1 MYQMVSMPVVDIS
14 LLPLSLPV
22 PDGINNGGY
31 KLPNGNEYS
40 PIDLL
45 VAGIEASRR
54 NIIVTSLSSFFD
66 KNRDGCSSE
75 SFVFV
80 TLLGDDGNIGTYPI
94 SWIKHESKL
103 DRDLY
108 KLMAR
113 NAPLTFKWSK
123 V

>member
-1 MYQMVSMPVVDIS
+1 MPVVDIS

-66 KNRDGCSSE
+66 KNRDGCTAE
-75 SFVFV
+75 SMVYV
-80 TLLGDDGNIGTYPI
+80 TLLDSNDNVGTYPI

-103 DRDLY
+103 DNDLY
-108 KLMAR
+108 KMMSR
-113 NAPLTFKWSK
+113 NAPLTFKW